1 MHKTFKILAIIA
13 VVMIVFGHGV
23 LVFAQQDHYIKL
35 NIKVPGLEEFSEG
48 QGVKVSE
55 LTFARYL
62 SGLYKFF
69 VGIAGI
75 LAVFIIALGGV
86 QWLFSGGSS
95 EKISKAK
102 ETIIGAVVGL
112 LLALGSYLVLYVI
125 NPDLVSFK
133 ALPVIKIEEEECP
146 SEKDIIDIQTYLSE
160 QGRGDLAL
168 DISPNTSDPRAKP
181 ELIDKLIAAA
191 DFLDTGERLA
201 VTSAYRSLAKQQE
214 LYDCARQKKETGACP
229 LSCSSCNEAAAPK
242 CTSPHLTGEAVDVCL
257 ITPTTNTCSYVREE
271 CNKGD
276 CQGAPDNLADLQER
290 LQEIMQEAGFS
301 RYCGEWWHFESRV
314 MSSPAAPG
322 QYCTTFSF

>member
-86 QWLFSGGSS
+86 QWLICGGSS

-146 SEKDIIDIQTYLSE
+146 SEKDIIDIQT
-160 QGRGDLAL
+160 
-168 DISPNTSDPRAKP
+168 
-181 ELIDKLIAAA
+181 
-191 DFLDTGERLA
+191 
-201 VTSAYRSLAKQQE
+201 
-214 LYDCARQKKETGACP
+214 
-229 LSCSSCNEAAAPK
+229 
-242 CTSPHLTGEAVDVCL
+242 
-257 ITPTTNTCSYVREE
+257 
-271 CNKGD
+271 
-276 CQGAPDNLADLQER
+276 
-290 LQEIMQEAGFS
+290 
-301 RYCGEWWHFESRV
+301 
-314 MSSPAAPG
+314 
-322 QYCTTFSF
+322 